1 MIVRDD
7 EMAYLQALPP
17 LPTPAMCFLG
27 AFFPDVSIVGTL
39 LQAFDPPLDLAPL
52 DLDGVAGQ
60 DGRPPVESVPE
71 PRMPTDIA
79 NQNTDKIALVTGAAK
94 RIGKSIA
101 LRLAEN
107 GWSVG
112 IHYRKSAAKAEAV
125 AAEVRLR
132 GGRAVTI
139 QADLTNETEVLE
151 IIPKVRA
158 TLGPLTLLVN
168 NASVFEMDKAD
179 TVTRQSWDKHIEANL
194 RAPFVLSQAFARQ
207 LPEGEEGNIINLLD
221 QRVWKLTP
229 YFISYTIAKM
239 GLWTLTRSL
248 ALAYAPRI
256 RVNGIGPGPTLPSPR
271 QTEEQFAQQSA
282 AMPLG
287 HGATPQEIARCVLY
301 ILSAPSMTGQMIA
314 LDGGEHLGWQ
324 VPGKGFQPRE

>member
-1 MIVRDD
+1 
-7 EMAYLQALPP
+7 
-17 LPTPAMCFLG
+17 
-27 AFFPDVSIVGTL
+27 
-39 LQAFDPPLDLAPL
+39 
-52 DLDGVAGQ
+52 
-60 DGRPPVESVPE
+60 
-71 PRMPTDIA
+71 MPTDIA
-79 NQNTDKIALVTGAAK
+79 NQNTDKIALVTGGAK
-94 RIGKSIA
+94 RIGKSIV
-101 LRLAEN
+101 LRLAED
-107 GWSVG
+107 GWSVA

-139 QADLTNETEVLE
+139 MADLARESEVVE
-151 IIPKVRA
+151 IVPKVA
-158 TLGPLTLLVN
+158 AALGPLTLLVN

-179 TVTRQSWDKHIEANL
+179 TVTRESWDKHIEANL

-207 LPEGEEGNIINLLD
+207 LPEGEEGNIVNLLD

-271 QTEEQFAQQSA
+271 QSDEQFAQQSA